1 MHSLADFA
9 RAHATAAEALAALP
23 DDDAPASNGQNP
35 LWQGEAGET
44 RSALFRRASEARNAD
59 VDMRASDYAD
69 LYATLLARENV
80 RERTAVHPRISI
92 WGPFEARLQQP
103 DVLIIGSL
111 NEGTWPEAAEPG
123 AWLNR
128 PMRAELGLPSPEEE
142 IGRAAHDFV
151 SLLGAET
158 VYLTRAEKVD
168 GVPTV
173 PSRWLMRV
181 DCAPQGHGPIA
192 PCSKPR
198 SRGWHGRARA
208 TGSTRRSVFASRLPS
223 RGLRSMRDHVR

>member
-1 MHSLADFA
+1 
-9 RAHATAAEALAALP
+9 
-23 DDDAPASNGQNP
+23 
-35 LWQGEAGET
+35 
-44 RSALFRRASEARNAD
+44 
-59 VDMRASDYAD
+59 MRAADYAD

-80 RERTAVHPRISI
+80 RERTAVHPRVAI

-103 DVLIIGSL
+103 DILILGSL

-128 PMRAELGLPSPEEE
+128 PMRRDLGLPSPEEE

-151 SLLGAET
+151 SLLGAKT

-173 PSRWLMRV
+173 PSRWLMRLTALLKGMDLTNV
-181 DCAPQGHGPIA
+181 LEADTAVARLGARTRPDQASRIKIKAPAADARRRASSAQDERDGNRALDFQSLRDLRPPHPEA
-192 PCSKPR
+192 RTAAAARRFARSKPAWR
-198 SRGWHGRARA
+198 PRA
-208 TGSTRRSVFASRLPS
+208 
-223 RGLRSMRDHVR
+223 

>member
-1 MHSLADFA
+1 M
-9 RAHATAAEALAALP
+9 
-23 DDDAPASNGQNP
+23 
-35 LWQGEAGET
+35 
-44 RSALFRRASEARNAD
+44 
-59 VDMRASDYAD
+59 
-69 LYATLLARENV
+69 
-80 RERTAVHPRISI
+80 HPRISI

-103 DVLIIGSL
+103 DVLIVGSL

-128 PMRAELGLPSPEEE
+128 PMRSELGLPSPEEE

-173 PSRWLMRV
+173 PSRWLMRA
-181 DCAPQGHGPIA
+181 DGPAQGHESFA
-192 PCSKPR
+192 SSSKPN
-198 SRGWHGRARA
+198 SRGWRGHAPAIGSKIRDGCASKRRNPDPNSVCVRAK
-208 TGSTRRSVFASRLPS
+208 
-223 RGLRSMRDHVR
+223 